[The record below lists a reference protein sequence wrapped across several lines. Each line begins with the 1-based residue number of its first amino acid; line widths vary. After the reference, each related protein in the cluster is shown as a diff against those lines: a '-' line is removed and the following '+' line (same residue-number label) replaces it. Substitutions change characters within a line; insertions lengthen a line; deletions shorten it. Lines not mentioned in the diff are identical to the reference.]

1 MSKDDKVLSERKFSY
16 LGPKAEIVRKVH
28 DISYQSDE
36 YANSFDIEYRDT
48 SMGQMQPLTSS
59 VPQPMAARTSKKR
72 QQSMKNQQRPQ
83 FNTSMPD
90 VIPEADSSKS
100 DESESKNTK
109 MAIAVSN
116 DVKSSEEE

>member
-48 SMGQMQPLTSS
+48 SMG
-59 VPQPMAARTSKKR
+59 
-72 QQSMKNQQRPQ
+72 
-83 FNTSMPD
+83 
-90 VIPEADSSKS
+90 
-100 DESESKNTK
+100 
-109 MAIAVSN
+109 
-116 DVKSSEEE
+116 